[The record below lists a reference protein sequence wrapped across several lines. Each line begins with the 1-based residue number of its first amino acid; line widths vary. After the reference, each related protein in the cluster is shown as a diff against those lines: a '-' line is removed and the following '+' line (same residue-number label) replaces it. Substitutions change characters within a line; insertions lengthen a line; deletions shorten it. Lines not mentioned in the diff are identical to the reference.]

1 MASFVYLL
9 LFMVLAFTA
18 QFSLC
23 FGKIRKEL
31 RNKEA
36 HLETMIQSGSSI
48 QINRVDPSR
57 VVTVSWRPRSGVI
70 LLGVHVQWLF
80 DRRGM
85 RSSYFFGMSLSF
97 ALLIFVLSIY
107 HVGNYLIFFKAQGTK
122 ETSEGKDDD
131 SGRTG
136 RKRML
141 ANSTSLF
148 NMDMLSELGMDNE
161 EELILLFHEKLILLG
176 LSDGLGSTSNSETL
190 NCRITYFQGLKKE
203 FQLGLSFQKRF
214 MVLHGLYCTSENSKP
229 LQVMRY
235 GIEDARNNVDYFGN
249 KSAIISSEPLM
260 ATLVFY
266 LSNVTQGGEILFPKS
281 EVKSK
286 IWSDCTKI
294 SDSLRPIKGNAI
306 LFFTVHPNSSP
317 DMGSSH
323 SRCPVLEGEM
333 WYAIKTFYLRAV
345 KVFSDSEGS
354 ECTDED
360 SNCSS
365 WAAHGECEKNPV
377 YMIGSPDY
385 YGTCRKSCN
394 AC

>member
-9 LFMVLAFTA
+9 LFMVLTLTT

-23 FGKIRKEL
+23 FGKSRKEL

-36 HLETMIQSGSSI
+36 HLETMIQFGSSI
-48 QINRVDPSR
+48 QTNWVDPSR
-57 VVTVSWRPRSGVI
+57 VVSVSWQPRVFVYKGFLTDEECDHLI
-70 LLGVHVQWLF
+70 
-80 DRRGM
+80 
-85 RSSYFFGMSLSF
+85 SL
-97 ALLIFVLSIY
+97 
-107 HVGNYLIFFKAQGTK
+107 AQGTK

-131 SGRTG
+131 SGRIE
-136 RKRML
+136 RNRLL
-141 ANSTSLF
+141 ASSTSLL
-148 NMDMLSELGMDNE
+148 NMDDNILSRIE
-161 EELILLFHEKLILLG
+161 ERVSAWTLLPK
-176 LSDGLGSTSNSETL
+176 
-190 NCRITYFQGLKKE
+190 
-203 FQLGLSFQKRF
+203 
-214 MVLHGLYCTSENSKP
+214 ENSKP
-229 LQVMRY
+229 LQVMHY
-235 GIEDARNNVDYFGN
+235 GIEDAKNNFDYFGN

-266 LSNVTQGGEILFPKS
+266 LSNVTQGGEIFFPKS
-281 EVKSK
+281 EVKNK

-306 LFFTVHPNSSP
+306 LFFTVHPNTSP

-333 WYAIKTFYLRAV
+333 WYATKKFYLRAI

-360 SNCSS
+360 ENCPS
-365 WAAHGECEKNPV
+365 WAALGECEKNPV

-385 YGTCRKSCN
+385 FGTCRKSCN

>member
-9 LFMVLAFTA
+9 LFMVLTLTT

-23 FGKIRKEL
+23 FGKSSRKEL

-36 HLETMIQSGSSI
+36 HLETMIQFGSSI
-48 QINRVDPSR
+48 QTNWVDPSR
-57 VVTVSWRPRSGVI
+57 VVTVSWQPRVFVYKGFLTDEECDHLI
-70 LLGVHVQWLF
+70 
-80 DRRGM
+80 
-85 RSSYFFGMSLSF
+85 SL
-97 ALLIFVLSIY
+97 
-107 HVGNYLIFFKAQGTK
+107 AQGTK

-131 SGRTG
+131 SGRIE
-136 RKRML
+136 RNRL
-141 ANSTSLF
+141 FASSTSLL
-148 NMDMLSELGMDNE
+148 NMDDNILSRIE
-161 EELILLFHEKLILLG
+161 ERVSAWTLLPK
-176 LSDGLGSTSNSETL
+176 
-190 NCRITYFQGLKKE
+190 
-203 FQLGLSFQKRF
+203 
-214 MVLHGLYCTSENSKP
+214 ENSKP
-229 LQVMRY
+229 LQVMHY
-235 GIEDARNNVDYFGN
+235 GIEDAKNNFDYFGN

-266 LSNVTQGGEILFPKS
+266 LSNVTQGGEIFFPKS
-281 EVKSK
+281 EVKNK

-306 LFFTVHPNSSP
+306 LFFTVHPNTSP

-333 WYAIKTFYLRAV
+333 WYATKKFYLRAI

-360 SNCSS
+360 ENCPS
-365 WAAHGECEKNPV
+365 WAALGECEKNPV

-385 YGTCRKSCN
+385 FGTCRKSCN

>member
-9 LFMVLAFTA
+9 LFMVLTLTA

-23 FGKIRKEL
+23 FGKTSRKEL
-31 RNKEA
+31 RNTEP

-57 VVTVSWRPRSGVI
+57 VVTVSWRPRVFMYNGFLTDEECDHLI
-70 LLGVHVQWLF
+70 
-80 DRRGM
+80 
-85 RSSYFFGMSLSF
+85 SL
-97 ALLIFVLSIY
+97 
-107 HVGNYLIFFKAQGTK
+107 AQGTK

-136 RKRML
+136 RNRLL
-141 ANSTSLF
+141 ASSTSLL
-148 NMDMLSELGMDNE
+148 NMDDNILSRIE
-161 EELILLFHEKLILLG
+161 ERVSAWTLLPK
-176 LSDGLGSTSNSETL
+176 
-190 NCRITYFQGLKKE
+190 
-203 FQLGLSFQKRF
+203 
-214 MVLHGLYCTSENSKP
+214 ENSKP
-229 LQVMRY
+229 LQVMHY
-235 GIEDARNNVDYFGN
+235 GIEDAKNNVDYFGN
-249 KSAIISSEPLM
+249 KSAIVSSEPLM

-333 WYAIKTFYLRAV
+333 WYATKTFYLRAI

-360 SNCSS
+360 GNCSS
-365 WAAHGECEKNPV
+365 WAALGECEKNPV

-385 YGTCRKSCN
+385 YGTCRRSCN